1 MLTNKLQEKQICTA
15 KNIPKNIPGGKDG
28 KDKGSS
34 SPQLKKYSLAASK
47 TLVKEGRNR

>member
-1 MLTNKLQEKQICTA
+1 MLTNKLQEKQISTA
-15 KNIPKNIPGGKDG
+15 KNITGAKDV
-28 KDKGSS
+28 KDKGFS